1 MIGPVTSSPS
11 ARTRPA
17 RPLLRTTVGEV
28 LRRTRLAQHRTLA
41 DVARSARVSVP
52 YLSELER
59 GRKEASSEV
68 LAAICEAL
76 RVDLP
81 DLLAEVRRALVHSRG
96 RRPAVL
102 RLSPVLRPQAPA
114 ADFGDTAGQEEEP
127 AGPSASPDAA
137 DLLADAGGQDP
148 AGQAGAASPE
158 DRLATPGA
166 VLQFPG
172 DVAHGSQAPLDGPAG
187 PDELGLRR
195 QAELPGDGPDELRL
209 SDTARCQLAA

>member
-1 MIGPVTSSPS
+1 MIGPATSSPP
-11 ARTRPA
+11 ARTRPP

-81 DLLAEVRRALVHSRG
+81 DLLAEIRRVLVYR
-96 RRPAVL
+96 RDQRPAVL
-102 RLSPVLRPQAPA
+102 RLSPALGPRAPA
-114 ADFGDTAGQEEEP
+114 ADTGDTAGP
-127 AGPSASPDAA
+127 AA
-137 DLLADAGGQDP
+137 DPDGTEGVTEAAGLV
-148 AGQAGAASPE
+148 AAAPQE
-158 DRLATPGA
+158 DSLVTPGA
-166 VLQFPG
+166 MLQFPG
-172 DVAHGSQAPLDGPAG
+172 DLPHGSQAPLDGPAD
-187 PDELGLRR
+187 PAELGPR
-195 QAELPGDGPDELRL
+195 QPAEMPENHQDEQRAPGAVL
-209 SDTARCQLAA
+209 CQLAA